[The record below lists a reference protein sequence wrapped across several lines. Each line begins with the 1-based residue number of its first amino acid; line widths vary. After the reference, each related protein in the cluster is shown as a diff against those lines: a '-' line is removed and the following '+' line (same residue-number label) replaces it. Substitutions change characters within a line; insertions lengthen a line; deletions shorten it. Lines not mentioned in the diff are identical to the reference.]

1 MEQQIRFCSSAD
13 GTRIAYATAGQG
25 PPLVKAANWLNHL
38 EFDWESPIWGHLLRG
53 LAEDHQ
59 LVRYDERGTGLSDRD
74 VENMS
79 FESWVADLG
88 AVVDAAGLDR
98 FALLGIS
105 QGGPVA
111 IAYAVQNPE
120 RVSHLILYGTYAR
133 FPQSPDAEKQRE
145 YTDAVLVLMKQA
157 WGRNNSAFRQMF
169 TAYFIPDGTTEQMR
183 WFNDLERESASPENA
198 ARIYKEFRNL
208 DVSELAAKVTAPT
221 LVLHCRRDQAC
232 PFRFGRELASLIPG
246 ARFVPLE
253 GRNHLIL
260 EDDPARDVFL
270 AEIRR
275 FQGVKSEDSPL
286 GERATDARKATQ
298 ESAPTGEGGGAA
310 DVESQEARSSIS
322 ELDVVVLSRFNVI
335 GNYIRYDE
343 TVRNVLKDARQKI
356 VSGLNHP
363 GRKRENHLIWAAPG
377 SGKTYFVEQV
387 GASLAGSIHYLELN
401 LAKHSESE
409 FLAALGELES
419 RGRPCLCLV
428 DEIDAKSDETWPYEV
443 LLPYLDAGP
452 ERGSPFVFVLAG
464 SGGESV
470 VELKQ
475 RLAGRSKGKD
485 LLSRIPSENE
495 YEIAPLGMLDRVL
508 VVLSQFGQAA
518 REAGREIRAVEK
530 IALYYVAVNPRLS
543 NARQLREFAVRAV
556 DRAGPDEDRVKYDHL
571 FGAGDPE
578 NKQFWMQAGA
588 VAGDFQNR
596 FVIVED

>member
-59 LVRYDERGTGLSDRD
+59 LVRYDERGTGLSDRE
-74 VENMS
+74 VEAMS
-79 FESWVADLG
+79 FESWVGDLS
-88 AVVDAAGLDR
+88 AVVDAADVDR

-133 FPQSPDAEKQRE
+133 YPQSPDAEKQRE

-275 FQGVKSEDSPL
+275 FLGVKSEDSPL
-286 GERATDARKATQ
+286 GERATHARKATQ

-419 RGRPCLCLV
+419 RGQPCLCLV

-530 IALYYVAVNPRLS
+530 LALYYVAVNPRLS

>member
-59 LVRYDERGTGLSDRD
+59 LVRYDERGTGLSDRE
-74 VENMS
+74 VEAMS
-79 FESWVADLG
+79 FESWVGDLS
-88 AVVDAAGLDR
+88 AVVDAADVDR

-133 FPQSPDAEKQRE
+133 YPQSPDAEKQRE

-198 ARIYKEFRNL
+198 ARIYEEFRNL

-275 FQGVKSEDSPL
+275 FLGVKSEDSPL
-286 GERATDARKATQ
+286 GERATHARKATQ

-310 DVESQEARSSIS
+310 DVERQEARSSIS

-419 RGRPCLCLV
+419 RGQPCLCLV

-556 DRAGPDEDRVKYDHL
+556 ERAGPDEDRVKYDHL

>member
-1 MEQQIRFCSSAD
+1 MEQQIRFCTSAD

-25 PPLVKAANWLNHL
+25 LPLVKAANWLNHL
-38 EFDWESPIWGHLLRG
+38 EFDWQSPIWGHLLRG
-53 LAEDHQ
+53 LAEDRQ

-120 RVSHLILYGTYAR
+120 RVSQLILYGTYAR
-133 FPQSPDAEKQRE
+133 FPQSPDTEKQRE

-169 TAYFIPDGTTEQMR
+169 TTYFIPDGTTEQMR

-208 DVSELAAKVTAPT
+208 DVRELAPKVTAPT

-275 FQGVKSEDSPL
+275 FLGVKSAGSPL
-286 GERATDARKATQ
+286 GERATHARKATQ

-310 DVESQEARSSIS
+310 DVDSREARSSIS

-343 TVRNVLKDARQKI
+343 TVRNILKDARQKI
-356 VSGLNHP
+356 VSGLSRP

-387 GASLAGSIHYLELN
+387 GASLAGSIHYLELS
-401 LAKHSESE
+401 LAKHSESD

-419 RGRPCLCLV
+419 RGQPCLCLV

-495 YEIAPLGMLDRVL
+495 YEIAPLGILDRVL

-556 DRAGPDEDRVKYDHL
+556 ERAGPDEDRVKYDHL

>member
-1 MEQQIRFCSSAD
+1 
-13 GTRIAYATAGQG
+13 
-25 PPLVKAANWLNHL
+25 
-38 EFDWESPIWGHLLRG
+38 
-53 LAEDHQ
+53 
-59 LVRYDERGTGLSDRD
+59 
-74 VENMS
+74 MS
-79 FESWVADLG
+79 FESWVGDLS
-88 AVVDAAGLDR
+88 AVVDAADVDR
-98 FALLGIS
+98 FDLLGIS

-198 ARIYKEFRNL
+198 ARIYEEFRNL

-275 FQGVKSEDSPL
+275 FLGVKSEDSPL

-298 ESAPTGEGGGAA
+298 ESAPTGEGGGGA

-322 ELDVVVLSRFNVI
+322 ELDVVVLSRFNVT

-419 RGRPCLCLV
+419 RGQPCLCLV

-556 DRAGPDEDRVKYDHL
+556 ERAGPDEDRVKYDHL

-588 VAGDFQNR
+588 VGGDFQNR